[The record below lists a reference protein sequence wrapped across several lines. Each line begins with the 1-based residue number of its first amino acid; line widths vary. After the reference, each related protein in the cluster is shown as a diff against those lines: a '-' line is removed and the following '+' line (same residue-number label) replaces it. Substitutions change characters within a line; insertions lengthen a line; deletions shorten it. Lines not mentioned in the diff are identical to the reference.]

1 MRRRRRATLNLI
13 HLPLTPDDT
22 PPDPAAVNAID
33 GFDDLPR
40 SIRDVLNYGNVNM
53 IESARQDPHNPP
65 CRTLVSIVA
74 QYGETAIR
82 VRLAAALNDT
92 STLDA
97 RRQNRQ
103 RS

>member
-1 MRRRRRATLNLI
+1 MRRHRRAPRDLI
-13 HLPLTPDDT
+13 HLPLALDAA

-53 IESARQDPHNPP
+53 IESSRQHPAPP
-65 CRTLVSIVA
+65 CRTLVAVVA
-74 QYGETAIR
+74 QYGEAPIR
-82 VRLAAALNDT
+82 TRLTAALNDT
-92 STLDA
+92 HTLDA